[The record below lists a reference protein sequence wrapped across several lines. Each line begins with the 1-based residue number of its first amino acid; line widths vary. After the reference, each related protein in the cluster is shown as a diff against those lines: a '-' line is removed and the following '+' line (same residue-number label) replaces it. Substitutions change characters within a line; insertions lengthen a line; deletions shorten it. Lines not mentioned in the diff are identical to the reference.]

1 MENHINMNQLKMHHI
16 NNQQHCEG
24 KRLGKTSKM
33 MILQKCKKVGKRLI
47 DSVNPEDP

>member
-1 MENHINMNQLKMHHI
+1 MNQLKMHHI

-33 MILQKCKKVGKRLI
+33 MILQKSKKSRITAYRFGKILKI
-47 DSVNPEDP
+47 HEIH